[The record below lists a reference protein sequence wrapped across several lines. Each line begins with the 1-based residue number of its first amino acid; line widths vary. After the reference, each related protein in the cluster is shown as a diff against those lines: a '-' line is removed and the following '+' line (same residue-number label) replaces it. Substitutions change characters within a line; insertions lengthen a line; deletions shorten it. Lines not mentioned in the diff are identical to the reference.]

1 MDIAHTSLSIH
12 DEGSAPLQ
20 REQDLLQ
27 TVAVVHLPVSISENR
42 KGYLKFCGEMFR
54 LFSTSA
60 ANDQNR
66 CVT

>member
-12 DEGSAPLQ
+12 NEGSAPLQ

-27 TVAVVHLPVSISENR
+27 TVAVVHLPVNISENR
-42 KGYLKFCGEMFR
+42 KGYLKFYGEVFR
-54 LFSTSA
+54 LFSTPA

-66 CVT
+66 RVT